1 MAVLSSSLDRRGF
14 NPKRYIRV
22 WSPAITN
29 HNTRQPSPYGRQL
42 GLGIV
47 CCATEY
53 QEIPIGTVVV
63 GGAIAVVAIVLITNI
78 DAN

>member
-14 NPKRYIRV
+14 DPKRYIRV
-22 WSPAITN
+22 WSPAITY
-29 HNTRQPSPYGRQL
+29 HTRQPSPCGRQL

-47 CCATEY
+47 CCAKEY